1 MSSCCITPG
10 CSTGR
15 SWESPVDQKQL
26 APKTMQLAVVLTEE
40 SRVICRDLVCA
51 SRRLVAGCASAGCG
65 QGHGAAV
72 DQCHRH
78 SHAAMANPAPT
89 IETDLEAVTAALAG
103 VEPRPGRVLLF
114 GSRARGDGRPDS
126 DIDLLVVMPQAT
138 LTPQERQQALRSLRA
153 ALRPLPLSVGVD
165 LVVVGEEDARRLAG
179 SRWHVVARA
188 LREGKELHVAG

>member
-1 MSSCCITPG
+1 MGNQDDFSLNDAYAPVEG
-10 CSTGR
+10 ALPFAPAQDLGR
-15 SWESPVDQKQL
+15 AKGPPWID
-26 APKTMQLAVVLTEE
+26 A
-40 SRVICRDLVCA
+40 IDLVC
-51 SRRLVAGCASAGCG
+51 S
-65 QGHGAAV
+65 HG
-72 DQCHRH
+72 
-78 SHAAMANPAPT
+78 
-89 IETDLEAVTAALAG
+89 
-103 VEPRPGRVLLF
+103 EPRHGRVLLF

-188 LREGKELHVAG
+188 LREGKELHLGSPR

>member
-1 MSSCCITPG
+1 
-10 CSTGR
+10 
-15 SWESPVDQKQL
+15 
-26 APKTMQLAVVLTEE
+26 
-40 SRVICRDLVCA
+40 
-51 SRRLVAGCASAGCG
+51 
-65 QGHGAAV
+65 
-72 DQCHRH
+72 
-78 SHAAMANPAPT
+78 MANPAPT
-89 IETDLEAVTAALAG
+89 IETDLEAVTDALAG

-153 ALRPLPLSVGVD
+153 ALHPLPLSVGVD